1 MTDQPMPAARLAE
14 IEGRATDPCVSA
26 YRTYKIM
33 REQDIP
39 ALVAEVR
46 RLREELRRIA
56 RTAEMSAEIM
66 RDPRRT
72 GGWDGAERVANS
84 YGRMAIKARA
94 ALGETSNTTAG
105 E

>member
-46 RLREELRRIA
+46 RLREALA
-56 RTAEMSAEIM
+56 GM
-66 RDPRRT
+66 
-72 GGWDGAERVANS
+72 VAADI
-84 YGRMAIKARA
+84 YVDDAVEKIEALAQARA
-94 ALGETSNTTAG
+94 ALGETSNG
-105 E
+105 